1 MTLNKIATPTE
12 SKKIME
18 SYGLRH
24 KKSLGQNFI
33 VEANI
38 IEKIIKAAELAKQ
51 DIAVE
56 VGPGLGALTQG
67 LADEAGKVLAVEI
80 DKTLVPVLNELFHD
94 IPNITIHGG
103 DALKTDF
110 NTLIEPLRADGD
122 YNEGFVVV
130 ANLPYYITTPLMM
143 HFLESDFP
151 WQRQI
156 LMVQKEVAER
166 VIAQAGTKEYGAL
179 SLAVQYRAHAE
190 IAFTVPPNVFYPKP
204 KVDSAVMVL
213 KKHTEPIVTVKDE
226 KLFFAVIKAAFGQR
240 RKTLNNALAAG
251 LGIEKAEL
259 ARIFAKACIDG
270 TRRGETLTIQEF
282 AALTQ
287 VLCESI

>member
-1 MTLNKIATPTE
+1 MTANKIATPTE
-12 SKKIME
+12 SKRIME
-18 SYGLRH
+18 IHGLRH

-33 VEANI
+33 IEANI
-38 IEKIIKAAELAKQ
+38 IEKIIKAAKLTKQ
-51 DIAVE
+51 DIVVE

-67 LADEAGKVLAVEI
+67 LANAAGRVLAVEI
-80 DKTLVPVLNELFHD
+80 DQKLVPVLRELFSD
-94 IPNITIHGG
+94 TPNIIIHSG

-110 NTLIEPLRADGD
+110 NALTRPLRAGAD

-143 HFLESDFP
+143 HFLESNFP
-151 WQRQI
+151 WRRQI

-166 VIAQAGTKEYGAL
+166 VMAKAGTKEYGAL
-179 SLAVQYRAHAE
+179 SLAVQYRAGVE

-213 KKHTEPIVTVKDE
+213 KKLSEPGAKVKDE

-259 ARIFAKACIDG
+259 ARVFAEACIDG
-270 TRRGETLTIQEF
+270 GRRGETLTIQEF
-282 AALTQ
+282 A
-287 VLCESI
+287 VLANLLYQSI